1 MPVYG
6 KHNNVNIHKKRL
18 IFMHFAILII
28 SLALIFDFYN
38 GMNDAA
44 NSIATVVSTRVLT
57 PIQAVIWAAFFNFI
71 AAFMFGVSVATTIG
85 KGIVDVNIVDN
96 FVIFSGLIGAIIL
109 TATATHFGLPIS
121 VSHSIIGGYGGAGL
135 AKAGFDAI
143 IISGY
148 TKVIVFIFLAP
159 ILGFI
164 FALLFSTATLWIV
177 RYKSPYKVDMY
188 FRKFQLISAAL
199 FSLSHGSNDAQ
210 KTIGII
216 TVVLFTNGLIGASF
230 HIPFWVIIMSYS
242 VIALGTLIGG
252 WKVIRTLGMR
262 VTKLTPFGGFSAETS
277 AGLTIIFATIFGIPV
292 STTHTITGSIIG
304 VGTTKR
310 FSAVRWGVARN
321 ILWAWILTIPLSA
334 VFAMAT
340 YYVSLYIYNSF

>member
-1 MPVYG
+1 
-6 KHNNVNIHKKRL
+6 
-18 IFMHFAILII
+18 MHFAILII
-28 SLALIFDFYN
+28 TLALIFDFYN

-85 KGIVDVNIVDN
+85 KGIVDVSIVDN

-109 TATATHFGLPIS
+109 SATATHFGLPIS

-135 AKAGFDAI
+135 AKAGFSAI

-148 TKVIVFIFLAP
+148 TKVIIFIFLAP

-230 HIPFWVIIMSYS
+230 HIPFWVILMSYS

-252 WKVIRTLGMR
+252 WKVIKTLGMR

-277 AGLTIIFATIFGIPV
+277 AGLTIIFATILGVPV

-334 VFAMAT
+334 IFAMIT
-340 YYVSLYIYNSF
+340 YYVSVYIFNSVV